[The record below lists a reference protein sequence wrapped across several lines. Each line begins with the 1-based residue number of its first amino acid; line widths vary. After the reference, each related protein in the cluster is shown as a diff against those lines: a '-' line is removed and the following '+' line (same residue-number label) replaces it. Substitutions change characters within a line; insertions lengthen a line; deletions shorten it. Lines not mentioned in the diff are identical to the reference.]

1 MAAERTAQRSLLQR
15 RAALSGSLP
24 KKPMALRVVDMAV
37 DSGKRAVAGTGACS
51 PENVLAAVGNRLMT
65 KVLLIEDDSET
76 AEEITAELA
85 DRGFEVEWS
94 ANGIEGLDKARSSRP
109 DAMIVDRL
117 LPGMDGLTVIET
129 LRKEEVR
136 TPVLVLSALGA
147 VDDRVRGLRMGGDD
161 YLTKPFAIVE
171 LVARVEALLRRPAE
185 SRETTLR
192 VGPLELDLIERSAK
206 RGDRVID
213 LLPREFRLLEYMM
226 QRSDQLLTRAMLL
239 EEVWNYKF
247 VPATNLVDVHMGRL
261 RHKVDGPGD
270 VPMIHNVRGAGFIL
284 RTGP

>member
-1 MAAERTAQRSLLQR
+1 VR
-15 RAALSGSLP
+15 RAALSGSIGGENHHLQAVGI
-24 KKPMALRVVDMAV
+24 MALVSSRRTV
-37 DSGKRAVAGTGACS
+37 SGERGSIAANA
-51 PENVLAAVGNRLMT
+51 LAASENKLMA

-76 AEEITAELA
+76 AEEITAELT
-85 DRGFEVEWS
+85 DRGFDVEWS
-94 ANGIEGLDKARSSRP
+94 ADGIDGLDKARSTRP

-117 LPGMDGLTVIET
+117 LPGMDGLTVIEA
-129 LRKEEVR
+129 LRKDQVR

-192 VGPLELDLIERSAK
+192 VGPLELDLIERTAK
-206 RGDRVID
+206 RGDRAID

-261 RHKVDGPGD
+261 RHKVDGPD
-270 VPMIHNVRGAGFIL
+270 EVPMIHNVRGAGFIL
-284 RTGP
+284 RSGS